1 MSGFADGYLS
11 VSPDEHA
18 IIIGIDF
25 GTTFSGVSWAF
36 SGQPND
42 IEVIT
47 RWEAELNYNS
57 DTEKTPSTLLYHGPY
72 GEPSWG
78 YGIPAAT
85 SAEPLKW
92 FKLLLIDHQDLPRE
106 PQSSAQIATARR
118 LMSEA
123 NMEPVDV
130 IAGYL
135 RRLWN
140 HSIEC
145 ITLSTGKELVKMC
158 RFHVIITLPAIWPAY
173 AKARMRRA
181 AQEAGILENRS
192 AGETAGET
200 VLSFISEP
208 EAAALATMRDLSNRP
223 NIKPGD
229 HFVVCDAGG
238 GTVDL
243 ISYEIT
249 DTKPMVVR
257 EAVKGNGGLCGGVFL
272 DEGFVNLMK
281 SKIGLESW
289 ASMSIED
296 IKKLMNGDWE
306 HGIKQQFDARPRDW
320 PVTLPAGCFKP
331 GPSRR
336 MMKKETITLNHSDLL
351 PVFETISQ
359 QIIKLI
365 QEQIDGIRAT
375 SGKLPKYVILVG
387 GFGRCR
393 YLSRRI
399 QLALS
404 GAVELLQS
412 QGTRPWTAICRGAV
426 IQGLTRNNLALGLS
440 VRVKSRIARMNYGT
454 TFDPKFDPKLHHFKD
469 KLWDEIEQ
477 DWKAKDQ
484 MEWYMKKGDDIT
496 DKRTVRHRFYE
507 RYLTA
512 PSEIIQE
519 LFHSAATPAPKRA
532 DSTTKRLCTITWNRK
547 VNFDTLPTFTNILG
561 KVYHELIFDI
571 EMISD
576 GASLDFTIFHGGK
589 RVGGKNVIV
598 EFEPEGGEAFGR
610 AFNAWL

>member
-1 MSGFADGYLS
+1 MSRFADGDLS

-72 GEPSWG
+72 GEASWG

-106 PQSSAQIATARR
+106 LQSSAQIATARR

-123 NMEPVDV
+123 NMDPVNV

-158 RFHVIITLPAIWPAY
+158 TFHVVITLPAIWPAY

-181 AQEAGILENRS
+181 AQEAGILQSRS
-192 AGETAGET
+192 AGDT

-243 ISYEIT
+243 ISYEVT

-272 DEGFVNLMK
+272 DEGFINLMK
-281 SKIGLESW
+281 SKIGSESW
-289 ASMSIED
+289 ASISIEN
-296 IKKLMNGDWE
+296 IKKLMNSDWE
-306 HGIKQQFDARPRDW
+306 HGIKQQFDTRPRDW
-320 PVTLPAGCFKP
+320 PVTLPAGCIMT

-336 MMKKETITLNHSDLL
+336 MMKKEMITLNHSDLL

-365 QEQIDGIRAT
+365 QEQIDGVRAT

-393 YLSRRI
+393 YLSSRL
-399 QLALS
+399 QLAIDNT
-404 GAVELLQS
+404 VELLQS

-426 IQGLTRNNLALGLS
+426 IQGLTRQTLAFGLP
-440 VRVKSRIARMNYGT
+440 VRVKSRIARMNYGVLII
-454 TFDPKFDPKLHHFKD
+454 PKFDPKLHRPKD
-469 KLWDEIEQ
+469 KYWYEIDQ
-477 DWKAKDQ
+477 DWVAKNQ
-484 MEWYMKKGDDIT
+484 MEWYIKMGDDLA
-496 DKRTVRHRFYE
+496 DKKTVHR
-507 RYLTA
+507 RYCQKYPTA
-512 PSEIIQE
+512 PTEIVHQ
-519 LFHSAATPAPKRA
+519 FYYSAASPAPMRA

-547 VNFDTLPTFTNILG
+547 VNFDTLPTFTNSLG
-561 KVYHELIFDI
+561 KVYHELKSEV

-576 GASLDFTIFHGGK
+576 GTSLDFTIFHGGK
-589 RVGGKNVIV
+589 RVGGKNVTV
-598 EFEPEGGEAFGR
+598 EFEPEGGEASGR
-610 AFNAWL
+610 TFNAWL

>member
-1 MSGFADGYLS
+1 MSGFADGDLS

-57 DTEKTPSTLLYHGPY
+57 DTEKTPSTLFYHGPY
-72 GEPSWG
+72 GEASWG

-106 PQSSAQIATARR
+106 LQSSAQIAIARR

-123 NMEPVDV
+123 NMDPVSV

-140 HSIEC
+140 HSIDC

-158 RFHVIITLPAIWPAY
+158 KFHVVITLPAIWPVY
-173 AKARMRRA
+173 AKARMTRA
-181 AQEAGILENRS
+181 AQKAGILENRS
-192 AGETAGET
+192 AGDT

-243 ISYEIT
+243 ISYEVT

-281 SKIGLESW
+281 SKIGSESW
-289 ASMSIED
+289 ASISIENM
-296 IKKLMNGDWE
+296 KKLMNGEWE
-306 HGIKQQFDARPRDW
+306 HGIKQQFDTRPRDW
-320 PVTLPAGCFKP
+320 PVTLPSGCIMT

-336 MMKKETITLNHSDLL
+336 VMKKETITLNHSDLL

-365 QEQIDGIRAT
+365 QEQIDGVRAT
-375 SGKLPKYVILVG
+375 SGKLPKVTLPNP
-387 GFGRCR
+387 
-393 YLSRRI
+393 ST
-399 QLALS
+399 AAS
-404 GAVELLQS
+404 GPLLTIS
-412 QGTRPWTAICRGAV
+412 M
-426 IQGLTRNNLALGLS
+426 
-440 VRVKSRIARMNYGT
+440 RVSSRIARMSYGVKFYT
-454 TFDPKFDPKLHHFKD
+454 KFDPKLHRLKD
-469 KLWDEIEQ
+469 KFWDEIEQ
-477 DWKAKDQ
+477 EWKAKDQ
-484 MEWYMKKGDDIT
+484 MEWYMKKGDDIA
-496 DKRTVRHRFYE
+496 DKKPIRHKYHR

-512 PSEIIQE
+512 PSEITKE
-519 LFHSAATPAPKRA
+519 LHFSAASPAPKRA
-532 DSTTKRLCTITWNRK
+532 DSTTKRLCKITWNRK
-547 VNFDTLPTFTNILG
+547 VNFDTLPTFTNSLG
-561 KVYHELIFDI
+561 RVYHHLVFEI

-576 GASLDFTIFHGGK
+576 GTSLDFTIIHDGK
-589 RVGGKNVIV
+589 RVGSKNVTV
-598 EFEPEGGEAFGR
+598 EFEPEGGEASGR
-610 AFNAWL
+610 AVNAWL

>member
-1 MSGFADGYLS
+1 MSGFGDGDLS

-47 RWEAELNYNS
+47 RWEAELSYNS

-72 GEPSWG
+72 GEASWG

-106 PQSSAQIATARR
+106 LQSSAQIATARR

-123 NMEPVDV
+123 NMDPVDV

-158 RFHVIITLPAIWPAY
+158 KFHVVITLPAIWPAY
-173 AKARMRRA
+173 AKARMTRA
-181 AQEAGILENRS
+181 AQEAGILKNRS
-192 AGETAGET
+192 AGDT

-229 HFVVCDAGG
+229 HFV
-238 GTVDL
+238 
-243 ISYEIT
+243 
-249 DTKPMVVR
+249 MR
-257 EAVKGNGGLCGGVFL
+257 E
-272 DEGFVNLMK
+272 
-281 SKIGLESW
+281 
-289 ASMSIED
+289 

-320 PVTLPAGCFKP
+320 PVTLPAGCIKP

-359 QIIKLI
+359 KIIKLI

-393 YLSRRI
+393 YLSSRL
-399 QLALS
+399 QLAL
-404 GAVELLQS
+404 GDAVELLQS

-426 IQGLTRNNLALGLS
+426 IQGLTRQNLGIGIS
-440 VRVKSRIARMNYGT
+440 VRVSSRIARMNYGVKFST
-454 TFDPKFDPKLHHFKD
+454 RFDPKLHRLESKC
-469 KLWDEIEQ
+469 WDEIEQ
-477 DWKAKDQ
+477 EWKATDQ
-484 MEWYMKKGDDIT
+484 IEWYIKKGDDIA
-496 DKRTVRHRFYE
+496 DKKTVRHRFFQ

-512 PSEIIQE
+512 PKEITEE
-519 LFHSAATPAPKRA
+519 LYFSAAFPIPKRA
-532 DSTTKRLCTITWNRK
+532 DSTTKRLCTIPWNRK
-547 VNFDTLPTFTNILG
+547 VNFDTLPTFTNSLG
-561 KVYHELIFDI
+561 KVYHQLDFDI

-576 GASLDFTIFHGGK
+576 GTSLDFTIVHDGK
-589 RVGGKNVIV
+589 RVGGKNVTV
-598 EFEPEGGEAFGR
+598 EFEPEG
-610 AFNAWL
+610 

>member
-1 MSGFADGYLS
+1 MSGFADGDLS

-57 DTEKTPSTLLYHGPY
+57 DTEKTPSTLFYHGPY
-72 GEPSWG
+72 GEASWG

-106 PQSSAQIATARR
+106 LQSSAQIATARR
-118 LMSEA
+118 LMSET
-123 NMEPVDV
+123 NMDPVDV

-140 HSIEC
+140 HSIDC

-158 RFHVIITLPAIWPAY
+158 KFHVVITLPAIWPVY
-173 AKARMRRA
+173 AKARMTRA

-192 AGETAGET
+192 AGDT

-243 ISYEIT
+243 ISYEVT

-272 DEGFVNLMK
+272 DEG
-281 SKIGLESW
+281 
-289 ASMSIED
+289 
-296 IKKLMNGDWE
+296 
-306 HGIKQQFDARPRDW
+306 DAAVRVHHDRSFSSRDE
-320 PVTLPAGCFKP
+320 
-331 GPSRR
+331 
-336 MMKKETITLNHSDLL
+336 KETITLNHSDLL

-393 YLSRRI
+393 FLSSRL
-399 QLALS
+399 QLALDDTM
-404 GAVELLQS
+404 ELLQS

-426 IQGLTRNNLALGLS
+426 IQGLTRQNLGIGIS
-440 VRVKSRIARMNYGT
+440 VRVSSRIARMSYGVKFYT
-454 TFDPKFDPKLHHFKD
+454 KFDPKLHRLKD
-469 KLWDEIEQ
+469 KFWDEIEQ
-477 DWKAKDQ
+477 EWKAKDQ
-484 MEWYMKKGDDIT
+484 MEWYMKKGDDIA
-496 DKRTVRHRFYE
+496 DKKPIRHKYHR

-512 PSEIIQE
+512 PSEITKE
-519 LFHSAATPAPKRA
+519 LHFSAASPAPKRA
-532 DSTTKRLCTITWNRK
+532 DSTTKRLCKITWNRK
-547 VNFDTLPTFTNILG
+547 VNFDTLPTFTNSLG
-561 KVYHELIFDI
+561 RVYHHLVFEI

-576 GASLDFTIFHGGK
+576 GTSLDFTIIHDGK
-589 RVGGKNVIV
+589 RVGSKNVTV
-598 EFEPEGGEAFGR
+598 EFEPEGGEASGR
-610 AFNAWL
+610 AVNAWL